1 MSAVRPVAPVDAIA
15 GVLPKTVYT
24 PASVLE
30 AAQVVAETAATNAP
44 IAFVGGGTELELGA
58 PPRALEAVVETTQ
71 LGRIVEYAP
80 DDMVITAEAGL
91 PLARLQQAVAAHRQQ
106 LALDPP
112 LPERSTVGGLV
123 ATNAFGPRRAR
134 YGSIKDLIIG
144 ATLILEDG
152 TLARGGGKVVKNVA
166 GFDLPKLSCG
176 SLGTLGMIGTATFRL
191 HPLPEASESVVVPRQ
206 SAEGV
211 RALVAAAREAQ
222 LEPTACVAF
231 HRGEHWDV
239 LFRFEGFA
247 PGLKQQ
253 IEHLTAVARRG
264 KAPCELLEGAAAEKL
279 WAEHDQL
286 RTAGGLRLKF
296 TGLASQLPSIQPEWL
311 APLLRVLSG
320 GRAVWYATLGIG
332 FVSGE
337 VVDLEQTSKALQSFR
352 AALVARG
359 GSLVLTAAPTALRA
373 QVDVWGPTASA
384 FRLMR
389 QIKNKFDPKARLNP
403 GRFLGGL

>member
-24 PASVLE
+24 PASVPE

-71 LGRIVEYAP
+71 LGRIVGYAP
-80 DDMVITAEAGL
+80 ADMVVTAEAGP

-176 SLGTLGMIGTATFRL
+176 SLGTLGMIATATFRL
-191 HPLPEASESVVVPRQ
+191 HPLPEASQTLLVPRQ
-206 SAEGV
+206 SASGV
-211 RALVAAAREAQ
+211 RALVAAGREAQ
-222 LEPTACVAF
+222 LEPSSCVAF
-231 HRGEHWDV
+231 RRGERWDL

-247 PGLKQQ
+247 PGLKPQ
-253 IEHLTAVARRG
+253 IEQLTAVGLRNDAR
-264 KAPCELLEGAAAEKL
+264 CELLDAAAAEKL
-279 WAEHDQL
+279 WAEHDRL
-286 RTAGGLRLKF
+286 RTAGELRLKF
-296 TGLASQLPSIQPEWL
+296 TGLSSQLPS
-311 APLLRVLSG
+311 
-320 GRAVWYATLGIG
+320 
-332 FVSGE
+332 
-337 VVDLEQTSKALQSFR
+337 LEA
-352 AALVARG
+352 
-359 GSLVLTAAPTALRA
+359 
-373 QVDVWGPTASA
+373 
-384 FRLMR
+384 
-389 QIKNKFDPKARLNP
+389 
-403 GRFLGGL
+403 